1 MVVKKSFISLLRW
14 GLRIHSLL
22 HILEFGSA
30 IYEEAYITAVIAF
43 FVGAIEILSSFLLPD
58 EHIHFKGF
66 KTEVH
71 SDCDDDK

>member
-1 MVVKKSFISLLRW
+1 MVIKKSFIGLLRW
-14 GLRIHSLL
+14 GLRVHSLL
-22 HILEFGSA
+22 HVLEFGAA

-58 EHIHFKGF
+58 EHIHLKGF

-71 SDCDDDK
+71 SDCDDK

>member
-1 MVVKKSFISLLRW
+1 MIIKKTFISFLRW

-30 IYEEAYITAVIAF
+30 IYEGAYITAVIAF

-58 EHIHFKGF
+58 EHIHFKGLT
-66 KTEVH
+66 TEVH
-71 SDCDDDK
+71 SDCEDK